1 MSQLAVFRTHPR
13 LRWAV
18 PAFALGAVVATS
30 VAVGAGV
37 AGAEDS
43 LGPRTPA
50 QLLVDVQQ
58 ARLAGLSG
66 TVVQTSNLGLPDL
79 PGMGRQSSDLLTTL
93 TGSHTWR
100 VWYAGPDRARL
111 ALVGSQGESDVV
123 RNGKDVWLWSSSS
136 KSATHYTLRTED
148 AARAGMPTPTLPSTR
163 PSNLPSTM
171 PSTMPTTPQQ
181 AADAALAALDP
192 STEVTSAGTI
202 TVAGRPAYELVLKP
216 RQSGSLVAQVRI
228 AVDGSQHI
236 PLRVQVFST
245 RTSDPAVEIGFT
257 SVDFAVPDAHQFSF
271 TPPPGTKITEQG
283 SPSMP
288 GEAPRETP
296 SPAPSGTKPGA
307 APTADRPR
315 VVGTG
320 WATVVVARTGTLD
333 GATSPSGQASGDPQ
347 AGMSDQLAQLNG
359 ILTTLPKVSGSWGS
373 GRLFA
378 GTLFSA
384 VLTDDGRLA
393 VGAVQPQRL
402 YDALATR

>member
-18 PAFALGAVVATS
+18 PVLTLGAVVATS
-30 VAVGAGV
+30 VAVGAGG
-37 AGAEDS
+37 ASAEDS

-79 PGMGRQSSDLLTTL
+79 PGMAGQSSDLMSTL

-136 KSATHYTLRTED
+136 KSATHYTLSAED
-148 AARAGMPTPTLPSTR
+148 AARTGTPTPS
-163 PSNLPSTM
+163 S
-171 PSTMPTTPQQ
+171 MPTTPQQ

-192 STEVTSAGTI
+192 STEVTSPGTI

-245 RTSDPAVEIGFT
+245 RVSEPAVEVGFT

-271 TPPPGTKITEQG
+271 TPPPGTKVTEQG
-283 SPSMP
+283 SGS
-288 GEAPRETP
+288 T
-296 SPAPSGTKPGA
+296 PGA
-307 APTADRPR
+307 APSVKPSAAPSPQQPGAAASADRPR
-315 VVGTG
+315 TVGSG
-320 WATVVVARTGTLD
+320 WATVVLARTGTLD
-333 GATSPSGQASGDPQ
+333 GAADSTGQTG
-347 AGMSDQLAQLNG
+347 DQLAQLEG
-359 ILTTLPKVSGSWGS
+359 ILASLPKVSGSWGS
-373 GRLFA
+373 GRLFT